1 MDHWGA
7 MGNLRVAVVIEDD
20 EDILHLLESVL
31 VQAGFEVHTAVGGH
45 EGVETVRMK
54 RPAVVTVDVALPDID
69 GFEVLRQ
76 IREFSNT
83 YVVMLTG
90 RTEESDLVT
99 AFDGGA
105 DDYIL
110 KPFRPWEVRFKIGAM
125 MRRPRN
131 PEEGPLP
138 APMQSTTPYPGLREV
153 GVLQHNGLTLD
164 LGNRTASANGSV
176 LELTRSE
183 FDVLH
188 ELLRGAGSV
197 RTRSDLVRAITGK
210 YSQDEDIPE
219 ADQHALEAH
228 IGNLR
233 RKLGETAHAPRLLQ
247 TVHGLGYRLAP
258 DPRKPAANQTGGTRP
273 WT

>member
-1 MDHWGA
+1 MS
-7 MGNLRVAVVIEDD
+7 NLPVAVVIEDD

-31 VQAGFEVHTAVGGH
+31 IRAGFDVHTAVGGH
-45 EGVETVRMK
+45 EGIETVRMK
-54 RPAVVTVDVALPDID
+54 RPAVVTVDVGLPDID

-76 IREFSNT
+76 IREFSTT

-90 RTEESDLVT
+90 RAEESDLVT
-99 AFDGGA
+99 AFENGA

-110 KPFRPWEVRFKIGAM
+110 KPFRPREIRFKIAAM

-131 PEEGPLP
+131 QDEGQLP
-138 APMQSTTPYPGLREV
+138 ATPMESTTYPGRRDE

-164 LGNRTASANGSV
+164 VPNRTASLNGSA

-183 FDVLH
+183 LDVLH
-188 ELLRGAGSV
+188 ELLRGAGSI
-197 RTRSDLVRAITGK
+197 RTRSDLVRAIRGQ
-210 YSQDEDIPE
+210 YSQEEDIPE
-219 ADQHALEAH
+219 SDLRALEAH

-233 RKLGETAHAPRLLQ
+233 RKLGETANAPRLLH
-247 TVHGLGYRLAP
+247 TVHGLGYRLTP
-258 DPRKPAANQTGGTRP
+258 EPEKPGANERRGTPP